1 MNPFAAKLTEYI
13 KDDGR
18 TVARICRESGGTLKT
33 VTLHAYKDGRRL
45 PQNIGK
51 VRDIGAALGL
61 TLSKK
66 ELLNR
71 CYRYALDIQNQKRLE
86 TGVQS

>member
-1 MNPFAAKLTEYI
+1 MNPFAAKLSEYI
-13 KDDGR
+13 QADGR

-45 PQNIGK
+45 PKNIYT
-51 VRDIGAALGL
+51 VLTIGTALGL
-61 TLSKK
+61 PLSKK
-66 ELLNR
+66 DVLNR
-71 CYRYALDIQNQKRLE
+71 CYRYALDIQSKKRLE